1 MNDMIWIIAVTWLVI
16 SNIYL
21 TYSIVKTKI
30 LEKSKD
36 LFEFKQ
42 AIEPKK
48 EKPQEIKNDFI
59 PLYNEV

>member
-1 MNDMIWIIAVTWLVI
+1 MTELIWIIAVIWLVI

-48 EKPQEIKNDFI
+48 EKPQETPSDFI
-59 PLYNEV
+59 PLYNDN